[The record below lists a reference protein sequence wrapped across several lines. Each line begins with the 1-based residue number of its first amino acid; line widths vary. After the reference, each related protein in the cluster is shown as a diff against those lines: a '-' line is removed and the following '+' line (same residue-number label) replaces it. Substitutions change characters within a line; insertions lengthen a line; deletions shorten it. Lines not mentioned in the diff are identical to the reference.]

1 MPSTRI
7 TWQDVLLMPEDG
19 NRYEA
24 IGGELYVTPP
34 PRLRHQAIAR
44 NLFSALLPLLQDP
57 GHGELLFAP
66 VGVEFPDTKEGVQ
79 PDILFVSNE
88 RLDIVGEDWLRG
100 APDLVIEILSPSTA
114 ARDRNIKRKLYA
126 RQGVAEYWIVDPATE
141 TVEVWRFAQN
151 ATEPM
156 VVGDRLEVRVR
167 GSVVGDIELSRV
179 FAKPWPSSSAS

>member
-1 MPSTRI
+1 VEGMPSTTI

-34 PRLRHQAIAR
+34 PRVPHQRIAM
-44 NLFSALLPLLQDP
+44 NLVEALLPLLKQA
-57 GHGELLFAP
+57 GHGQLFFAP
-66 VGVEFPDTKEGVQ
+66 VGVEFTDTREGVQ

-114 ARDRNIKRKLYA
+114 ARDRNVKLKLY
-126 RQGVAEYWIVDPATE
+126 RRHGVAEYWIVDPVSQ
-141 TVEVWRFAQN
+141 TVEVWDFAAD
-151 ATEPM
+151 ATEPF
-156 VVGDRLEVRVR
+156 VASGKLKARVQ
-167 GSVVGDIELSRV
+167 GSVVGEIDLSRI
-179 FAKPWPSSSAS
+179 FA